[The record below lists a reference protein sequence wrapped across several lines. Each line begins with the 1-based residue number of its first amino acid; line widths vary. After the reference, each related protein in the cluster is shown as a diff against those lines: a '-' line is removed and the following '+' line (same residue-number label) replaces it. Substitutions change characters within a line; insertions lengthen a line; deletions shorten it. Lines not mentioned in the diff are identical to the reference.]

1 MNTKTVVLNAK
12 KMNFDGKLD
21 FSILSSEVVV
31 YDDTTPEELLDRI
44 EGADVIVTKEMPVN
58 GELIRKF
65 PSSVKL
71 ICEAGTGYNNLDLD
85 AAREKGIMVC
95 NIPAYSTQRVA
106 QTAIMLLLNLSS
118 TMQVQMAML
127 AKGNHDN
134 FTKNLQVPHVE
145 VNDKTLGIIGAG
157 HIGQAVIRAAQAL
170 DMNILVYTRTPKEDG
185 NGIRYVDLE
194 TLLKNSDYVSLHCP
208 LTPQTR
214 HLINKDT
221 LALMKPEAFLINTS
235 RGSLVDEPAL
245 IEALQN
251 GTIAGAVGSFQ
262 GLGLLGLLENLSNS
276 EDTDHDR
283 DHLDTGGEQGG
294 TEGQTGHAQQGVD
307 TEAGQEDT
315 QQAGD
320 DGTADVISIQ
330 AGEDGQAHE
339 GDSKQLGRTEA
350 QSSLGQLGAEQ
361 EHAQS
366 SKHTADGGANQ
377 RNTQGFTRLALLSHG
392 IAVEGGGRRR
402 RNAGDLKEDSG
413 DTTTGDGGAVDGH
426 QERDA
431 LNSGHAVG
439 KGNTQ
444 SNSHGSGNAGEGAE
458 DNTQNNGS
466 QHHDQH
472 LGSADDGEA
481 GN

>member
-44 EGADVIVTKEMPVN
+44 KGADVIVTKEMPVN

-235 RGSLVDEPAL
+235 RGALVDEPAL

-251 GTIAGAVGSFQ
+251 GTIAGA
-262 GLGLLGLLENLSNS
+262 GL
-276 EDTDHDR
+276 D
-283 DHLDTGGEQGG
+283 
-294 TEGQTGHAQQGVD
+294 V
-307 TEAGQEDT
+307 QE
-315 QQAGD
+315 
-320 DGTADVISIQ
+320 
-330 AGEDGQAHE
+330 
-339 GDSKQLGRTEA
+339 
-350 QSSLGQLGAEQ
+350 
-361 EHAQS
+361 
-366 SKHTADGGANQ
+366 
-377 RNTQGFTRLALLSHG
+377 
-392 IAVEGGGRRR
+392 VEPP
-402 RNAGDLKEDSG
+402 
-413 DTTTGDGGAVDGH
+413 
-426 QERDA
+426 
-431 LNSGHAVG
+431 
-439 KGNTQ
+439 
-444 SNSHGSGNAGEGAE
+444 AE
-458 DNTQNNGS
+458 DNPLYTMPNVILTPHMGWKGLETRKRLVS
-466 QHHDQH
+466 I
-472 LGSADDGEA
+472 LA
-481 GN
+481 GNIKAWEDNAPVNVVS